1 MSKDFYKI
9 LGVEKNASADEI
21 KKAYRKMAFKY
32 HPDQQQGKSDSE
44 KKDAEAKFKDAS
56 EAYETLS
63 DSEKR
68 SMYDRFGSTGTKGG
82 GSSPFSGMND
92 FFRQGGNPFEDIFSS
107 FGGGPDIF
115 GSGFHTNFHSHSNN
129 NSHSADNTVD
139 GANINLQTSITI
151 DDVIFGYKT
160 TIKFSFDDNCTA
172 CNGSGIDPQFKS
184 ETQVCSK
191 CGGSGT
197 IREVH
202 NQGFMQSIMT
212 RPCPYCKGAGTINTH
227 KCKVCNGKGKHKVDR
242 TVNIDL
248 EPGSSRLSKYMIEGQ
263 GVSGLNGGKN
273 GDLFITFNIEEQPFD
288 IYKLSHCSIDL
299 KMDYYVSP
307 LIFATGTKDLKIPT
321 PLHGYKTVEL
331 QPKQK
336 YIILEN
342 EGVPR
347 KAGSSGKP
355 AGDLQVHIIPDEITD
370 ANLDSKFDF
379 NGQTIKDAMVQ
390 LDSILT
396 PNNLLHGPAQQANI
410 DRFYRRHG

>member
-9 LGVEKNASADEI
+9 LGVEKNASGDEI

-68 SMYDRFGSTGTKGG
+68 SMYDRFGSAGMKGG

-115 GSGFHTNFHSHSNN
+115 GSNFHTNFHSNSNN
-129 NSHSADNTVD
+129 NSHSTDNTVD
-139 GANINLQTSITI
+139 GANINLQTNITI
-151 DDVIFGYKT
+151 DDVIFGKKT
-160 TIKFSFDDNCTA
+160 TIKFSFNDNCTA
-172 CNGSGIDPQFKS
+172 CNGTGIDPQFKS
-184 ETQVCSK
+184 ETQTCSK
-191 CGGSGT
+191 CNGTGT

-202 NQGFMQSIMT
+202 RQGFMQTIMT
-212 RPCPYCKGAGTINTH
+212 RPCPHCKGAGTINTH
-227 KCKVCNGKGKHKVDR
+227 KCKVCNGNGKHNADRIVD
-242 TVNIDL
+242 IDL
-248 EPGSSRLSKYMIEGQ
+248 EPGSSRLSKYVIKGQ

-273 GDLFITFNIEEQPFD
+273 GDLFVTFNVEEQPFD
-288 IYKLSHCSIDL
+288 IYKLSQNIIDL

-307 LIFATGTKDLKIPT
+307 LIFATGSKDLKIPT

-331 QPKQK
+331 KPNQTCIVLK
-336 YIILEN
+336 N
-342 EGVPR
+342 EGILR
-347 KAGSSGKP
+347 KDGTSGKK
-355 AGDLQVHIIPDEITD
+355 AGDLHIRIIPDEMTND
-370 ANLDSKFDF
+370 NLDSKFNF
-379 NGQTIKDAMVQ
+379 NGQSIKDALVQ

-396 PNNLLHGPAQQANI
+396 PNNLRHGLAQQENI
-410 DRFYRRHG
+410 DNFYRRHG